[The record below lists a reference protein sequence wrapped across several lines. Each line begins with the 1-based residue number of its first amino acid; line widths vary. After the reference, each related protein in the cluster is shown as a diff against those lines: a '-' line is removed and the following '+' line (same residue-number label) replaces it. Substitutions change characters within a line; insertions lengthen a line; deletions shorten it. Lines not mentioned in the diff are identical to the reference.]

1 MILAEFATASATIR
15 AACIASDAGNPAQDV
30 LSPIPL
36 EGVAVYLAPSP
47 ETHPIGWVMF
57 FAGAIGAAL
66 GWSMQWYSAVIDYPV
81 LSGGRPLNSWAAF
94 LLVPYETT
102 ILAAGIVGLLGWMWM
117 CGLPR
122 LFHPLF
128 EAPILE
134 RAVQDRFLLA
144 FPNGNAAWIEAHLKP
159 NALHEVRS

>member
-1 MILAEFATASATIR
+1 
-15 AACIASDAGNPAQDV
+15 
-30 LSPIPL
+30 
-36 EGVAVYLAPSP
+36 
-47 ETHPIGWVMF
+47 
-57 FAGAIGAAL
+57 
-66 GWSMQWYSAVIDYPV
+66 
-81 LSGGRPLNSWAAF
+81 
-94 LLVPYETT
+94 
-102 ILAAGIVGLLGWMWM
+102 M